1 MRNAKDIMIKIGRIV
16 NFVLLGLGVLLFVIG
31 AVGVGLEAAGIDNAL
46 VVDAASRL
54 GYGIWL
60 IIANVI
66 ALVII
71 KKAEAIIFNGQ
82 DNVIKGSVIEIIIG
96 VISNNPFYIL
106 SGIFAIIIKDD
117 INKES
122 QAKAADAEEAPVAE
136 DAFAGEAEAE
146 AEPVAEAEVVE
157 EVPAEIE
164 EEKKDEE

>member
-1 MRNAKDIMIKIGRIV
+1 MRNAKDIMIKIGRII
-16 NFVLLGLGVLLFVIG
+16 NFVLLGLGGLLIILGIVGFVL
-31 AVGVGLEAAGIDNAL
+31 AAADSDSSLADSAGN
-46 VVDAASRL
+46 SL

-60 IIANVI
+60 IIANVV
-66 ALVII
+66 ALIII

-82 DNVIKGSVIEIIIG
+82 DNVIKGSVIEIVIG
-96 VISNNPFYIL
+96 VLSNNPFYIL

-122 QAKAADAEEAPVAE
+122 QAKPADAEEAPAEE

-146 AEPVAEAEVVE
+146 PAEAELVE
-157 EVPAEIE
+157 EVPAEVE

>member
-16 NFVLLGLGVLLFVIG
+16 NIILLCLGGLLFILG
-31 AVGVGLEAAGIDNAL
+31 IVGFILAAADSDSSLADSAGN
-46 VVDAASRL
+46 SL

-60 IIANVI
+60 IIANVV
-66 ALVII
+66 ALIII

-82 DNVIKGSVIEIIIG
+82 DNVIKGSVIEIVIG
-96 VISNNPFYIL
+96 VLSNNPFYIL

-122 QAKAADAEEAPVAE
+122 QAKAADAEEAPAEE

-146 AEPVAEAEVVE
+146 PAEAELVE
-157 EVPAEIE
+157 EVPAEVE

>member
-1 MRNAKDIMIKIGRIV
+1 MRNAKDIMIKIGRII
-16 NFVLLGLGVLLFVIG
+16 NFVLLGLGGLLIILGIVGFVL
-31 AVGVGLEAAGIDNAL
+31 AAADSDSSLADSAGN
-46 VVDAASRL
+46 SL

-60 IIANVI
+60 IIANVV
-66 ALVII
+66 ALIII

-82 DNVIKGSVIEIIIG
+82 DNVIKGSVIEIVIG
-96 VISNNPFYIL
+96 VLSNNPFYIL

-122 QAKAADAEEAPVAE
+122 QAKAADAEEAPAEE

-146 AEPVAEAEVVE
+146 PAEAEVVE
-157 EVPAEIE
+157 EVPAEVE